1 MGLHSLKN
9 KSTQKTWNVCDWLK
23 KNSFWRIHDDKLSP
37 KLHPTISEFQF
48 DWSFISI
55 PQPGFLA
62 SNFAMEVQDKLLIS
76 VQNTLDDHNEKD
88 FVKKL

>member
-1 MGLHSLKN
+1 M
-9 KSTQKTWNVCDWLK
+9 
-23 KNSFWRIHDDKLSP
+23 IHDDKLSP

-48 DWSFISI
+48 DWSFIFI

-88 FVKKL
+88 FVKKLKQKLFCKFLLVI

>member
-1 MGLHSLKN
+1 M
-9 KSTQKTWNVCDWLK
+9 
-23 KNSFWRIHDDKLSP
+23 IHDDKLSP
-37 KLHPTISEFQF
+37 KLHPTISEAQF

-76 VQNTLDDHNEKD
+76 VQNALDDHNEKD
-88 FVKKL
+88 FVKKLKQKLFVNFY